1 MDGITVAKKANQI
14 IVKSLE
20 RLKEEHDI
28 NNFKDIPTIF
38 NNAAGMVNDNPVFTA
53 LLNVWMVSQA
63 TNIVFLLWR
72 REIEHDD
79 IEKEW
84 RELPTTD
91 EMMDAYEAS
100 QEPDRKEAEELETRR
115 RAYMDKQ
122 HQLDIFKGVLNG
134 QSKEEAEANYKEY
147 QERMAKSLGA

>member
-20 RLKEEHDI
+20 RLKEENDI

-63 TNIVFLLWR
+63 TNMVFLLWR

-84 RELPTTD
+84 RELPSTD
-91 EMMDAYEAS
+91 AMMEAYEAS
-100 QEPDRKEAEELETRR
+100 QEPDKKEAEELETRR

-134 QSKEEAEANYKEY
+134 QSKEEAEANYKAY